1 MGLIL
6 TRLCRCSYAAIRFC
20 RILVSPGSLVGGRS
34 FVTTVRAVTLLFAPL
49 QAASRPPNPMTPTPA
64 TAVLRMNARRES
76 GVAPEVCEAIWVKL
90 LYGDTH
96 RCVPRSL
103 ADPRVTS
110 PGFPE
115 VPGSPHKR

>member
-6 TRLCRCSYAAIRFC
+6 TPLCRCSYAAIRFC

-64 TAVLRMNARRES
+64 TAGFRMNARRES
-76 GVAPEVCEAIWVKL
+76 GGAPEVCEASWGEF
-90 LYGDTH
+90 LYGGTH
-96 RCVPRSL
+96 RCVTR
-103 ADPRVTS
+103 A
-110 PGFPE
+110 
-115 VPGSPHKR
+115 